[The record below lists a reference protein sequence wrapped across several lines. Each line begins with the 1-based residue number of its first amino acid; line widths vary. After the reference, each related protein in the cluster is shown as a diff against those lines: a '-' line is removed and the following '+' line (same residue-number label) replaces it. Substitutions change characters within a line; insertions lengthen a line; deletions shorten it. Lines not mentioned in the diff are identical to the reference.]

1 MKGRHRPMDT
11 DWWRTAV
18 IYQIYP
24 RSFADSGGDGIGDL
38 AGITGRLDHLVDLG
52 VDAVWISPFYRSP
65 MRDFGY
71 DVSDH
76 RAVDPLFGDLD
87 DFRRLLEEAHRRGL
101 RVLVDLV
108 PNHTSS
114 DHPWFQESAEG
125 RDSARR
131 DWYVWR
137 DPAPGGG
144 PPNNWLSVFG
154 GGPAWTFDERS
165 GQYYLHSFLP
175 SMPDLNW
182 RNPAVEQA
190 MFDVVRFWLDLGV
203 DGFRVDCAHFVMK
216 DPLLRDNPPAAQ
228 GAQAMHRPYGAYDE
242 QVHVHDKGHADVHA
256 VYRRLRALLDSY
268 TSGSSRIAIGEV
280 HVFDWEE
287 WAGYYGSELDELH
300 IPFNFGLLR
309 AKWDAAEVTE
319 LVRAVE
325 QALPPGAWPNWVVG
339 NHDEP
344 RVASR
349 LGAEQAR
356 VAMLLTLTLRGTP
369 TLYYGDELGLPDAH
383 VPPHLAQDPWA
394 RTAAGL
400 GLGRDPQ
407 RSPMLWHNAPN
418 AGFTADT
425 ATPWLPLAADPATHS
440 VAAQWDRP
448 GSMLLF
454 TRSAL
459 RLRRSLPALHRGD
472 QRLLDALPDGVVG
485 YLRYAGRTAALVL
498 LNLTG
503 SEISVSRKVLD
514 GLRGFEELLGHVLHT
529 VLSTVDRP
537 AGRVEWP
544 LLLRGNEG
552 LVLVPPAAADGSATG
567 GPGAVEAAE
576 DGG

>member
-1 MKGRHRPMDT
+1 MHT

-24 RSFADSGGDGIGDL
+24 RSFADSDGDGVGDIP
-38 AGITGRLDHLVDLG
+38 GITGHLDHLVRLG

-71 DVSDH
+71 DISDH

-87 DFRRLLEEAHRRGL
+87 DVRRLLEEAHRRNL
-101 RVLVDLV
+101 RVLVDYV

-114 DHPWFQESAEG
+114 DHPWFRESAEG

-182 RNPAVEQA
+182 RHPQVEQA
-190 MFDVVRFWLDLGV
+190 MFDVVRFWLDTGV
-203 DGFRVDCAHFVMK
+203 DGFRVDCAHFLMK
-216 DPLLRDNPPAAQ
+216 DPQLRDNPPAVP
-228 GAQAMHRPYGAYDE
+228 GALAMHRPYGAYDE
-242 QVHVHDKGHADVHA
+242 QDHLHDKGHEDVHGI
-256 VYRRLRALLDSY
+256 YRRLRVLLDSY
-268 TSGSSRIAIGEV
+268 AGTDSRIAIGEV
-280 HVFDWEE
+280 HVFDWDE
-287 WAGYYGSELDELH
+287 WAGYYGPELDELH
-300 IPFNFGLLR
+300 MPFNFGLLQT
-309 AKWDAAEVTE
+309 KWDAANVTE

-325 QALPPGAWPNWVVG
+325 LALPPGAWPNWVLG

-344 RVASR
+344 RITSR
-349 LGAEQAR
+349 LGADQAR
-356 VAMLLTLTLRGTP
+356 VAMLLAFTLRGTP

-394 RTAAGL
+394 RTGAGL

-407 RSPMLWHNAPN
+407 RSPMLWQDAPN
-418 AGFTADT
+418 AGFTASDT
-425 ATPWLPLAADPATHS
+425 TPWLPLAADPATHS
-440 VAAQWDRP
+440 AAAQWDHPDSTLRLTQ
-448 GSMLLF
+448 SV
-454 TRSAL
+454 L
-459 RLRRSLPALHRGD
+459 RLRRSLPALHSGG
-472 QRLLDALPDGVVG
+472 QRLLGGLPDGVIG
-485 YLRYAGRTAALVL
+485 YVRYAGQEGAVVL
-498 LNLTG
+498 LNLMET
-503 SEISVSRKVLD
+503 EVSVSRKVLD
-514 GLRGFEELLGHVLHT
+514 GLLGSQKLHEHEMHT
-529 VLSTVDRP
+529 VLSTVGRP
-537 AGRVEWP
+537 ATHVEWP
-544 LLLRGNEG
+544 LLLHGNEG
-552 LVLVPPAAADGSATG
+552 LVLIPTTAAGGSKTG
-567 GPGAVEAAE
+567 GFGAVEAAE